1 MGFSG
6 FQRDASGFFFGNWQ
20 SRVLGSRE
28 KWRIFVTG
36 KRERERDENDG
47 ENEVLIPSNIFNTRL
62 APKKNT
68 HKLSGNNPANEQ
80 YLGTF

>member
-36 KRERERDENDG
+36 KRERERE
-47 ENEVLIPSNIFNTRL
+47 TRM
-62 APKKNT
+62 T
-68 HKLSGNNPANEQ
+68 ERMR
-80 YLGTF
+80 F